1 MMAAVAAPPAVAGA
15 PTIVTLSGTV
25 PGNNL
30 AIQFLASD
38 PFVVSNPSMPFV
50 FSAVVPGGAP
60 QTASVAMG
68 LAIRA
73 WIGRTTLGILAART
87 HANNISSLTFALT
100 GAAFSRILSELAASG
115 LLAAGPFTHQRD
127 ADAALIALVISNHA
141 NLELQVADFLPVDP
155 FDTPA
160 VAAVAAV
167 LIGRGRGRGRGRG
180 AAAAAVPAQAAVAA
194 VPGPPNLAFLDIS
207 SMLSFADAHGGPHP
221 LMTFCLLVGAVGP
234 LASHASRLNP
244 RSSVHALAH
253 ALRASSALS
262 AGVDA
267 ATAAPPAGDTI
278 IFSSVPQTIESAYGA
293 LTEALA
299 LDKITALGLSTELRD
314 ALVFAR
320 GDQAQC
326 DAIITRRLIFVKDR
340 YGPPRTQPPPLTL
353 PQLP

>member
-15 PTIVTLSGTV
+15 PTIVTVSGTV

-30 AIQFLASD
+30 AIVFPASD
-38 PFVVSNPSMPFV
+38 PFVVSYSSMPFV
-50 FSAVVPGGAP
+50 FSAVAPGGAP

-73 WIGRTTLGILAART
+73 WGGRMTLGVLATRN

-115 LLAAGPFTHQRD
+115 LLAAGPFAHQRD
-127 ADAALIALVISNHA
+127 ADAALTALVISNHA
-141 NLELQVADFLPVDP
+141 LLELQVADFFPVDP

-160 VAAVAAV
+160 VAAVPAV
-167 LIGRGRGRGRGRG
+167 IGGRGRGRGRG
-180 AAAAAVPAQAAVAA
+180 AVAAVPGQAAIAA
-194 VPGPPNLAFLDIS
+194 VPGPPNLAFLDIC
-207 SMLSFADAHGGPHP
+207 SMLAFADAHGGPHP
-221 LMTFCLLVGAVGP
+221 LTTFCLLVGALGP
-234 LASHASRLNP
+234 LASHASRLAS

-262 AGVDA
+262 AGVDT

-299 LDKITALGLSTELRD
+299 LDKITAPGLSVELRD

-320 GDQAQC
+320 GDQALC
-326 DAIITRRLIFVKDR
+326 DAIITRRLFFLKDR
-340 YGPPRTQPPPLTL
+340 CGPPMTQLPSLTL
-353 PQLP
+353 P

>member
-15 PTIVTLSGTV
+15 PTIVTVSGTV

-30 AIQFLASD
+30 AIVFPASD
-38 PFVVSNPSMPFV
+38 PFVVSYPSMPFV

-73 WIGRTTLGILAART
+73 WGGRMTLGVLATRN

-115 LLAAGPFTHQRD
+115 LLAAGPFAHQRD
-127 ADAALIALVISNHA
+127 ADAALTALVISNHA
-141 NLELQVADFLPVDP
+141 LLELQVADFFPVDP

-160 VAAVAAV
+160 VAAVPA
-167 LIGRGRGRGRGRG
+167 IPGGRGGRGRGRG
-180 AAAAAVPAQAAVAA
+180 AVAAVPGQAAIAA
-194 VPGPPNLAFLDIS
+194 VPGPPNLAFLDIC
-207 SMLSFADAHGGPHP
+207 SMLAFADAHGGPHP
-221 LMTFCLLVGAVGP
+221 LTTFCLLVGALGP
-234 LASHASRLNP
+234 LASHASRLAS

-262 AGVDA
+262 AGVDT

-299 LDKITALGLSTELRD
+299 LDKITAPGLSVELRD

-320 GDQAQC
+320 GDQALC
-326 DAIITRRLIFVKDR
+326 DAILTRRLFFLKDR
-340 YGPPRTQPPPLTL
+340 CGPPMTQLPSLTL
-353 PQLP
+353 P